1 MYTKLQKI
9 WKDAAENL
17 NLEVEIPFS
26 IILVDNLKI
35 NVSIL
40 LKNFGAK
47 NGMLITTNYEDIE
60 PYIEKIYEAGYGF
73 STLNEPSENE
83 QYSRKDFIELLSDWG
98 WTGDVNL
105 KPEWL

>member
-9 WKDAAENL
+9 WKDAAEDL

-47 NGMLITTNYEDIE
+47 NGMLITTNYEDIRT
-60 PYIEKIYEAGYGF
+60 IH
-73 STLNEPSENE
+73 
-83 QYSRKDFIELLSDWG
+83 RK
-98 WTGDVNL
+98 NL
-105 KPEWL
+105 